1 MKRRNKITLSVAS
14 LFAAVSPALAENI
27 NGYGPKWDVVEAGYV
42 QADLDADDSSP
53 SGFGAAVLKSLGD
66 NFYLTGRY
74 RDVSEE
80 EKISNIRVDI
90 ELSQL
95 SAGIGYK
102 YAITNTT
109 DIFAQVT
116 FENLEAT
123 ASAQGQSDSNDE
135 NGFGAA
141 VGVRSMVVEQLE
153 VSAQIGYI
161 DIDDDSETAF
171 GASAYYYVTDD
182 VALGATY
189 ELWDGVDFMGLNLR
203 YAF

>member
-1 MKRRNKITLSVAS
+1 MQLRKKITLSVAS

>member
-1 MKRRNKITLSVAS
+1 MSSR
-14 LFAAVSPALAENI
+14 ALI
-27 NGYGPKWDVVEAGYV
+27 
-42 QADLDADDSSP
+42 
-53 SGFGAAVLKSLGD
+53 
-66 NFYLTGRY
+66 
-74 RDVSEE
+74 
-80 EKISNIRVDI
+80 
-90 ELSQL
+90 
-95 SAGIGYK
+95 
-102 YAITNTT
+102 
-109 DIFAQVT
+109 T

>member
-1 MKRRNKITLSVAS
+1 MQLRKKITLSVAS

-189 ELWDGVDFMGLNLR
+189 ELWDDIDFMGLNLR

>member
-14 LFAAVSPALAENI
+14 LFAVISPALADNI

-161 DIDDDSETAF
+161 DIDDDSEAAF

>member
-1 MKRRNKITLSVAS
+1 MQRRNKITLSVAS

-42 QADLDADDSSP
+42 QADLDSDDSSP